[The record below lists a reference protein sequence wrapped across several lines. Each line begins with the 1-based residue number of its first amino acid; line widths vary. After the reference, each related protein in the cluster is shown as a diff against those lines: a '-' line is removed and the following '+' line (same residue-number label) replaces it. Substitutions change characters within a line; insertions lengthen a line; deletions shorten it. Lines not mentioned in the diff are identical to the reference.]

1 MVVDPCMVV
10 LNMTTLLKHSEA
22 KVLIF
27 RVEFLELSHL
37 TLDLSQAEKK
47 ITVVF
52 RQQFPIGILN
62 FGSLCVQ
69 DLMNS
74 FDLWQCVK

>member
-27 RVEFLELSHL
+27 CVEFLELSHF
-37 TLDLSQAEKK
+37 TRDLSQAEKK
-47 ITVVF
+47 INVVTRHPF
-52 RQQFPIGILN
+52 HSKWSKL
-62 FGSLCVQ
+62 
-69 DLMNS
+69 S
-74 FDLWQCVK
+74 F